1 MDAAARR
8 RVRERLRARRSGADR
23 PKGPTA
29 AELEAEKAQRVLGL
43 KRLLLDKVAG
53 KERHVGRGLKRVLS
67 QFDADRSGELEMPEF
82 TRALE
87 HYLNGIHE
95 DDVRALAEDFDRDG
109 SGSISIEEFIAAFS
123 ELQNEAPS
131 TPAPAPPM
139 LRRSAART
147 APAPGPRTATSPQ
160 QDPDALGL
168 FRPSPPAARAPP
180 PIAPAAP
187 APPRAPAAR
196 APPRAP
202 SEAGS
207 YRPLNAV
214 ADSAEQRLERFGS
227 AARLLLLQRVSADDR
242 QRVRGSRA
250 GALAAGDR
258 LSLHRNAHMKELF
271 RREVRRIFSRSSG
284 GAVTMSDSLPIDAF
298 AAAMGQMTPS
308 GQKSCLD
315 TGAGDVELLWEM
327 SDGSA
332 GGFAEVLLRL
342 PEASAATADGP
353 FPRDPL
359 ASRNVAEDQR
369 IRYRFCRTPVYPPS
383 GWDVR
388 AGVRRSQRR
397 PSAQLGLRHAF
408 GYRSDRQGQNLFATA
423 DGLLVTTVAGCGI
436 VQDAESGAQR
446 FFRGHDDDISCLDV
460 TVDAKDPRTVVS
472 DVLLDKFAQRT
483 RGALRG
489 QRFHLCATGQMG
501 ADPYCCVWLAQRP
514 PPGGGGEC
522 VELCR
527 FGARPDLM
535 RMVCAVAFAPS
546 ARIVVAIGCDEKH
559 TACLYGLACGD
570 GVALLAQVPTANG
583 EPPQIHDV
591 AFNHSP
597 SGGAAEEFVTCGK
610 RHLKFWTVR
619 REGAAPLRVAG
630 RPARYGGAASAPRAV
645 LRAVYLRSGGGELA
659 LCAGDNG
666 TLYVF
671 RNGRCARALQACE
684 GPCQAIAEHGDAL
697 FAAGGDGKV
706 RRFALPSFAAGAPLP
721 LPPSH
726 SVGEAPREASMAP
739 DGSTSS
745 SDSAQFQAFCRRRQQ
760 EAREERQ
767 ARIDRRLEDGGDSVA
782 MRERLRRLRMREG
795 VQRAKPFPVVTDLA
809 VLRGGRAGAE
819 ILALGT
825 SRGAVLALQGGGRSK
840 VLSSAH
846 FGSVQALAMH
856 PKAPGVFA
864 TAAEDRRLVVW
875 SADAR
880 AMVNARKLPL
890 PARSADFHPGGRF
903 LAVGFRWGSF
913 AVFGYD
919 AQAPMGRGM
928 PGLLAKR
935 HCQED
940 IDDLKYSPDGRFLA
954 VASHDQ
960 YIDVYAAAG
969 GYERVHRFRG
979 HSSYV
984 SHVDWSADSR
994 LLQSNCG
1001 AYEILYW
1008 DVATGRQVRSTRDS
1022 VEADTDW
1029 HTFTCVLGFPCM
1041 GIWQPESDGTDVN
1054 ALMRSRDGGHI
1065 VTGDDAGMVRLY
1077 NAPVVVQH
1085 APHHAYAAHSAHVMN
1100 VRFNRDEDL
1109 VVSVGG
1115 NDKAVFL
1122 WAVVKA

>member
-436 VQDAESGAQR
+436 VQDVESGAQR

-619 REGAAPLRVAG
+619 REGAALRREGALPLAS
-630 RPARYGGAASAPRAV
+630 PAAPRATAAPQAR
-645 LRAVYLRSGGGELA
+645 RARCFARCTCAAAAASSRSAPETTGRCTFSGTAAARERCKPARGPVRPSRSTATRSSPRAATARCAASRCRASRPAPRCRCRRATPSARRRARRRWRRTAAPPAATARSSRHSAGGGSRRRGRSGRRGSTGGWRTA
-659 LCAGDNG
+659 AIPWRCASGCAGCA
-666 TLYVF
+666 
-671 RNGRCARALQACE
+671 CARE
-684 GPCQAIAEHGDAL
+684 
-697 FAAGGDGKV
+697 
-706 RRFALPSFAAGAPLP
+706 
-721 LPPSH
+721 
-726 SVGEAPREASMAP
+726 
-739 DGSTSS
+739 
-745 SDSAQFQAFCRRRQQ
+745 
-760 EAREERQ
+760 
-767 ARIDRRLEDGGDSVA
+767 
-782 MRERLRRLRMREG
+782 
-795 VQRAKPFPVVTDLA
+795 
-809 VLRGGRAGAE
+809 
-819 ILALGT
+819 
-825 SRGAVLALQGGGRSK
+825 
-840 VLSSAH
+840 SSA
-846 FGSVQALAMH
+846 
-856 PKAPGVFA
+856 
-864 TAAEDRRLVVW
+864 
-875 SADAR
+875 
-880 AMVNARKLPL
+880 
-890 PARSADFHPGGRF
+890 
-903 LAVGFRWGSF
+903 
-913 AVFGYD
+913 
-919 AQAPMGRGM
+919 
-928 PGLLAKR
+928 
-935 HCQED
+935 
-940 IDDLKYSPDGRFLA
+940 
-954 VASHDQ
+954 
-960 YIDVYAAAG
+960 
-969 GYERVHRFRG
+969 
-979 HSSYV
+979 
-984 SHVDWSADSR
+984 
-994 LLQSNCG
+994 
-1001 AYEILYW
+1001 
-1008 DVATGRQVRSTRDS
+1008 
-1022 VEADTDW
+1022 
-1029 HTFTCVLGFPCM
+1029 
-1041 GIWQPESDGTDVN
+1041 
-1054 ALMRSRDGGHI
+1054 RSRS
-1065 VTGDDAGMVRLY
+1065 R
-1077 NAPVVVQH
+1077 
-1085 APHHAYAAHSAHVMN
+1085 S
-1100 VRFNRDEDL
+1100 
-1109 VVSVGG
+1109 
-1115 NDKAVFL
+1115 
-1122 WAVVKA
+1122 